1 MKELTVEAKTENID
15 VVNEFIEQILEP
27 LDCPMKALL
36 QINVAIDELFGNI
49 AYYAYAPDTGEATV
63 QISVEEDPRTA
74 VITFIDSGIP
84 YNPLTAEDP
93 DITLSAEQRKVGG
106 LGIFL
111 VKKTMDDM
119 HYEYRDGKNIL
130 QIKKKI

>member
-15 VVNEFIEQILEP
+15 IVTELVESQLTE
-27 LDCPMKALL
+27 LDCSMRSLV
-36 QINVAIDELFGNI
+36 QISVAIDELFGNI
-49 AYYAYAPDTGEATV
+49 AHYAYKPGTGDVTV
-63 QISVEEDPRTA
+63 RIDVEEPRTA
-74 VITFIDSGIP
+74 VITFIDGGKP
-84 YNPLTAEDP
+84 YNPLEAEEP
-93 DITLSAEQRKVGG
+93 DVTLSAEERKVGG

-119 HYEYRDGKNIL
+119 RYEYRDGKNVL